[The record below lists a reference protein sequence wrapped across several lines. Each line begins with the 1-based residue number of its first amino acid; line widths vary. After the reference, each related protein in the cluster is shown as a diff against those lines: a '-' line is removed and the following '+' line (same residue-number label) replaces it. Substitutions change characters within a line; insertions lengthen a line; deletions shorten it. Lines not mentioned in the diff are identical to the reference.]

1 MFKEHN
7 VINWQIRN
15 FAYNID
21 FKFIKQGFVIFS
33 IFFWGDFVI
42 FSIKNKGDFV
52 IFTIP
57 PPDRH
62 HRHQTISSYHQ
73 PRYG

>member
-1 MFKEHN
+1 MFKKHN

-42 FSIKNKGDFV
+42 F
-52 IFTIP
+52 TIP
-57 PPDRH
+57 PPDT
-62 HRHQTISSYHQ
+62 HRRCQIVGAY
-73 PRYG
+73 RRRMYV